1 MPKKHEFKR
10 GDPVSY
16 DGHDSAYI
24 NFVCSDY
31 IVVCTHEWPD
41 EGTLHGIKQVN
52 VLVYPDYY
60 NTITPRSSNGTVPQ
74 EGTVHS
80 SDTGCDRTTQAE
92 A

>member
-1 MPKKHEFKR
+1 MPKKHQFKI
-10 GDPVSY
+10 GDPVSF

-60 NTITPRSSNGTVPQ
+60 DQITQRIPNGKVP
-74 EGTVHS
+74 EESPVHS
-80 SDTGCDRTTQAE
+80 TESGHTG
-92 A
+92 

>member
-1 MPKKHEFKR
+1 MPKKHQFKI

-16 DGHDSAYI
+16 DGSNTAYI

-60 NTITPRSSNGTVPQ
+60 DQITQRIPNGKVP
-74 EGTVHS
+74 EESPVHS
-80 SDTGCDRTTQAE
+80 TESGHTG
-92 A
+92 